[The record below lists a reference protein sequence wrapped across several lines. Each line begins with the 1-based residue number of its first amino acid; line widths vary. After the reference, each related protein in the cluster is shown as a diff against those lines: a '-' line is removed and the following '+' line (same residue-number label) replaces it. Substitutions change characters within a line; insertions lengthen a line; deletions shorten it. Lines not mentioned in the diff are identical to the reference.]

1 MPLSGGTKDEL
12 TAARS
17 VFQVPI
23 QKRQDVGVAGL
34 QSLQRNVEGPVFKGV
49 QGRVGQRSM
58 TQAQL

>member
-1 MPLSGGTKDEL
+1 MDEL

-34 QSLQRNVEGPVFKGV
+34 QSLQRNVEGPVFKSV